1 MNCDAKEN
9 GKRLKNVVGQTKVFL
24 LDMDGTIYI
33 ENELIG
39 DMRNTLEA
47 VRRSGRRIVY
57 FTNNSSKTVR
67 EYEKNLP
74 ASAFSGRVTR
84 YILRASPRR
93 ST

>member
-67 EYEKNLP
+67 EYEEKLTRLGI
-74 ASAFSGRVTR
+74 FGQDGRAER
-84 YILRASPRR
+84 
-93 ST
+93 